1 MAENLTKMKGKRNVY
16 RRHLDNLIGEL
27 TVLLEDINIKDEHD
41 LIKLTTI
48 NNNIKTKTTCV
59 KVLDE
64 DILNLLQ
71 QDEMET
77 ELEEILKRDDDLET
91 YLVRVERLLEK
102 EKRVRKSPSP
112 VSNRV
117 STSVQSVVKINE

>member
-16 RRHLDNLIGEL
+16 RRHFDNLIGEL
-27 TVLLEDINIKDEHD
+27 TVLLEDINIKDEQD

-48 NNNIKTKTTCV
+48 NNNIKTKTCV

-102 EKRVRKSPSP
+102 EKRGRKSPSP
-112 VSNRV
+112 VSN
-117 STSVQSVVKINE
+117 TSEYVCSICC